1 MLKNA
6 GFFLCFSEIVKIN
19 TREKFWNLKI
29 AILNACEKFQN
40 HLAKCIFLSIA
51 KLRIRKIQY
60 LMQRLMLT
68 EKLFHL
74 FFFSVFLWF
83 CCYYH
88 VLNVSC
94 HNWLSFLLPDFA
106 GFLKEVIHK
115 SFDDFVDIGT
125 THYFNT
131 ILSQVFLLL
140 NGFFS
145 SANLKRLT
153 ISS

>member
-1 MLKNA
+1 MLFRNREDKYPGKVLKSQNCNIKC
-6 GFFLCFSEIVKIN
+6 LRKVSKSPREMYFSVDC
-19 TREKFWNLKI
+19 KI
-29 AILNACEKFQN
+29 AYTQN
-40 HLAKCIFLSIA
+40 SISYA
-51 KLRIRKIQY
+51 TVDADWK
-60 LMQRLMLT
+60 T
-68 EKLFHL
+68 FSS
-74 FFFSVFLWF
+74 FFFSDLLWF